1 MPLYVCTTPV
11 GALDDDKRRRLAED
25 ITSVHCDVTGAP
37 PTFVQVVYFED
48 PASRGKPAVTG
59 NLRAGRT
66 DEAKRRLVEGVRRVT
81 ADAAGVAPA
90 DVAVTTRDTP
100 AKWIMEG
107 GELLPEPGEE
117 AAWMARHPDPNRA
130 GVG

>member
-25 ITSVHCDVTGAP
+25 ITAVHCDVTGAP

-48 PASRGKPAVTG
+48 PASLGKPSVT
-59 NLRAGRT
+59 
-66 DEAKRRLVEGVRRVT
+66 AKRRLVEGVRRVT

-117 AAWMARHPDPNRA
+117 AAWLERHPAPNRA